1 MRIPLSAT
9 LRSFALGALLFAATN
24 CGEHH
29 ASGVVS
35 PSSPAL
41 LQCPST
47 QTSTTSAVVTALGG
61 LVNLGGTSVKIP
73 AAALTAATTITLT
86 LPASPYMEIEVN
98 ANNLTSFVFQQ
109 PISITIDYSRCPAAE
124 ASKTPLTVWH
134 IDPQTKQL
142 LDNMGGVDDK
152 TTHSITFT
160 TGHLSGYA
168 VAF

>member
-1 MRIPLSAT
+1 M
-9 LRSFALGALLFAATN
+9 LRSFTVAGLFFATVS

-29 ASGVVS
+29 ASGVIAPGS
-35 PSSPAL
+35 LSL
-41 LQCPST
+41 LACPST
-47 QTSTTSAVVTALGG
+47 QAATTSAVVTALGG
-61 LVNLGGTSVKIP
+61 VVSVAGSSVRIP
-73 AAALTAATTITLT
+73 TAALLSATTITLT
-86 LPASPYMEIEVN
+86 IPASQYMEIDVT

-109 PISITIDYSRCPAAE
+109 AISITIDYSRCPAAE
-124 ASKTPLTVWH
+124 ASKTPLSVWH
-134 IDPQTKQL
+134 IDTQTKQL

>member
-1 MRIPLSAT
+1 MRIQLSAT
-9 LRSFALGALLFAATN
+9 LRSFTVATLLCAAMS

-29 ASGVVS
+29 ASGVIA
-35 PSSPAL
+35 PGAPRL
-41 LQCPST
+41 LQCPTTQSST
-47 QTSTTSAVVTALGG
+47 SSALLTAVGGVV
-61 LVNLGGTSVKIP
+61 NIGGTSVRIP
-73 AAALTAATTITLT
+73 AGALASATTITLT
-86 LPASPYMEIEVN
+86 VPASQYMEIEVD

-134 IDPQTKQL
+134 IDSQTKQL

-152 TTHSITFT
+152 TTHSITFS
-160 TGHLSGYA
+160 TGHFSGYA